1 MKPKKMVTLL
11 IFMGSLASCIAA
23 YLFFPQVQA
32 IRWMITS
39 IVEVPACTARIAEE
53 LEIQPDPTSV
63 KSYILNSLRIG
74 MTPNEVEQAIRDI
87 APIEVGKTYIDQEHK
102 THTQILIKLCN
113 NPIGNI
119 LLFVSYSNDGHLLNV
134 VDAHED

>member
-1 MKPKKMVTLL
+1 MKPKRMVTLL
-11 IFMGSLASCIAA
+11 IFMGSLAFSIVA

-32 IRWMITS
+32 IRWMITA

-74 MTPNEVEQAIRDI
+74 MTPNEVERALRDI
-87 APIEVGKTYIDQEHK
+87 APIQVGKTFVDQEQK
-102 THTQILIKLCN
+102 THTQILVKLCN
-113 NPIGNI
+113 NPLGNV
-119 LLFVSYSNDGHLLNV
+119 LLLVSYSKDGHLLNV